1 MAGSVVPV
9 PALLRRWRVGQRVF
23 LNEGRFLDSVV
34 PVKVPVSI
42 LFPLVLFFGVR
53 RSGVL
58 ISPSE
63 DSISDARIPAQT

>member
-42 LFPLVLFFGVR
+42 LFPLFFGVR